1 MKGGA
6 VMLYVLKEWQ
16 GSSGLWYCEHTDS
29 FPKDIQKWII
39 PARILGVTADEFI
52 KILIKDFQPDKI
64 FHNEDCS
71 FVGWGWYDQS
81 KMRKYKNYFNALSRK
96 KNFQI

>member
-39 PARILGVTADEFI
+39 PARLLGVTANEFI

-71 FVGWGWYDQS
+71 FVGWAW
-81 KMRKYKNYFNALSRK
+81 KKEINLFFPTNVLPECALK
-96 KNFQI
+96 Q